1 MFSVHRKLQPDI
13 VLFLYNTC
21 QALSTGALPWI
32 HNIYIMAVLRGV
44 TGYCN
49 GGQDIGDHDNINTSC
64 NAYCLVKG
72 VSKVTLGKTFDR
84 NESGDASRPTYLRHH
99 YIIEQVLLPATFHH
113 EKCPCNVY
121 PL

>member
-32 HNIYIMAVLRGV
+32 PNIYIMVVLRGV

-64 NAYCLVKG
+64 NAYCHVKG
-72 VSKVTLGKTFDR
+72 VSKRKLLVKQVTGTNQLTQAGTI
-84 NESGDASRPTYLRHH
+84 T
-99 YIIEQVLLPATFHH
+99 
-113 EKCPCNVY
+113 
-121 PL
+121 